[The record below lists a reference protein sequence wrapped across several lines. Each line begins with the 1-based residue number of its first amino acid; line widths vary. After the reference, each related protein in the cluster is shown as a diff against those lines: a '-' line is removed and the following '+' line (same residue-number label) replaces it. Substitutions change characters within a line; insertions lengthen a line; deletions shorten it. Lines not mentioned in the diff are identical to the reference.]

1 MQQRGVGT
9 ADGPVSEETAATSG
23 KQVRRRWFL
32 IGIALIVVVAAAA
45 AVVAVRWHR
54 QETLA
59 GVRPSGIPASVPDGT
74 VNLMGLSPVAART
87 APGFTLTDQDGHAM
101 PLSAFRGKVVVL
113 EFMDPHCVDIC
124 PLVSQ
129 EFVDAYHD
137 LGRSASEVVF
147 AAVNVNQYF
156 NGVPD
161 VLAYSRAHQLSTIPD
176 WHFFTGP
183 ITALQDVWR
192 DYNVEVEAPNPNAD
206 IIHTS
211 VIYFIGP
218 GGTERYVASPV
229 ADYTKSGSAYLPA
242 GQLADWG
249 RGIALVARSLA
260 S

>member
-1 MQQRGVGT
+1 MRLRGVSP
-9 ADGPVSEETAATSG
+9 AEVPVGQESAATTG
-23 KQVRRRWFL
+23 NQVRRKWFL
-32 IGIALIVVVAAAA
+32 IGIALIVVVAAVT

-54 QETLA
+54 QETPASL
-59 GVRPSGIPASVPDGT
+59 RPSGIPASVPDGT
-74 VNLMGLSPVAART
+74 VNLMGLSPVPARA
-87 APGFTLTDQDGHAM
+87 APGFTLTDQDGNAM

-129 EFVDAYHD
+129 EFVDAHHD
-137 LGRSASEVVF
+137 LGRSAGEVVF
-147 AAVNVNQYF
+147 ATVNVNQYY
-156 NGVPD
+156 NAVPD
-161 VLAYSRAHQLSTIPD
+161 VLAYSRAHQLNTIPD

-183 ITALQDVWR
+183 VTALRGVWR
-192 DYNVEVEAPNPNAD
+192 AYNVDVEAPNPNAD

-218 GGTERYVASPV
+218 GGTERYVASPM

-249 RGIALVARSLA
+249 RGIALVARALA

>member
-1 MQQRGVGT
+1 
-9 ADGPVSEETAATSG
+9 
-23 KQVRRRWFL
+23 
-32 IGIALIVVVAAAA
+32 
-45 AVVAVRWHR
+45 
-54 QETLA
+54 
-59 GVRPSGIPASVPDGT
+59 
-74 VNLMGLSPVAART
+74 MGLSPVPAQA
-87 APGFTLTDQDGHAM
+87 APGFTLTDQNGRAI

-137 LGRSASEVVF
+137 LGPAAGKVVF

-156 NGVPD
+156 NRVPN

-183 ITALQDVWR
+183 VTALQAVWNH
-192 DYNVEVEAPNPNAD
+192 YNVLVQAPNPNAD

-211 VIYFIGP
+211 IVYFIGP
-218 GGTERYVASPV
+218 DGIERYGASPM
-229 ADYTKSGSAYLPA
+229 ADYTNSGSAYLPT
-242 GQLADWG
+242 GQLTDWG
-249 RGIALVARSLA
+249 RGIALVAKSLA